1 MAHGLSVL
9 SPPEL
14 APSAAPGAGPGASIL
29 PLRIEGASFA
39 VKGKPL
45 LNGIHLTL
53 EHGRRT
59 VVMGPNGAGK
69 SLLLRLC
76 HGLLT
81 PSAGRVVWNGN
92 AKGRHA
98 MLFQR
103 PVLLRRTAIA
113 NLRHALA
120 LAGVGFNER
129 RRRAEAAIVR
139 FGLEPLAQ
147 RQARSL
153 SGGEQQM
160 LALARAAA
168 LEPEILF
175 LDEPTSALDPG
186 ATARIEAMLQQLAG
200 NGVKLVLVTHSVG
213 QARRLGDEV
222 IFLNRG
228 RLIERTPAIA
238 FFFARPATHEARA
251 FLDGDLVW

>member
-1 MAHGLSVL
+1 MSAH
-9 SPPEL
+9 SPPAL
-14 APSAAPGAGPGASIL
+14 ALPALDAPRTALGSIL
-29 PLRIEGASFA
+29 PLRLESVSYA
-39 VKGKPL
+39 VKGEAL
-45 LNGIHLTL
+45 LDGIDLVL
-53 EHGRRT
+53 AHGRRT

-76 HGLLT
+76 HGLLNPT
-81 PSAGRVVWNGN
+81 AGRVAWNSD
-92 AKGRHA
+92 ATRRHA

-120 LAGVGFNER
+120 LAGCGFTER
-129 RRRAEAAIVR
+129 RRRADAAIAR
-139 FGLEPLAQ
+139 FGLEALAL

-168 LEPEILF
+168 LEPEVLF

-186 ATARIEAMLQQLAG
+186 ATARIEVMLQRLAG
-200 NGVKLVLVTHSVG
+200 NGVKIVLVTHSVG
-213 QARRLGDEV
+213 QAKRLGDEV
-222 IFLNRG
+222 VFLNHG
-228 RLIERTPAIA
+228 RLLERTPAVA
-238 FFFARPATHEARA
+238 FFARPATHEARA
-251 FLDGDLVW
+251 FLDGDLLW

>member
-1 MAHGLSVL
+1 MSAH
-9 SPPEL
+9 SPPAL
-14 APSAAPGAGPGASIL
+14 ALPALDVPGTALGSIL
-29 PLRIEGASFA
+29 PLRLQGVSYA
-39 VKGKPL
+39 VKGEAL
-45 LNGIHLTL
+45 LDGIDLVL
-53 EHGRRT
+53 ARGRRT

-76 HGLLT
+76 HGLLAPT
-81 PSAGRVVWNGN
+81 TGQVSWSGDATR
-92 AKGRHA
+92 RHA

-120 LAGVGFNER
+120 LAGYGFAER
-129 RRRAEAAIVR
+129 RRRADAAIAR
-139 FGLEPLAQ
+139 FGLEQLAL

-168 LEPEILF
+168 LEPEVLF

-186 ATARIEAMLQQLAG
+186 ATARIEVMLQRLAG

-213 QARRLGDEV
+213 QAKRLGDEV
-222 IFLNRG
+222 VFLNRG
-228 RLIERTPAIA
+228 QLLERTPAVA
-238 FFFARPATHEARA
+238 FFARPATPEARA
-251 FLDGDLVW
+251 FLDGDLLW

>member
-1 MAHGLSVL
+1 MSAL

-14 APSAAPGAGPGASIL
+14 PAWADRRDAPVPTIL
-29 PLRIEGASFA
+29 PLRLESASFE
-39 VKGKPL
+39 VKGTVL
-45 LNGIHLTL
+45 LNGIDLTL

-76 HGLLT
+76 HGLLVPT
-81 PSAGRVVWNGN
+81 AGRVSWSGD
-92 AKGRHA
+92 ARRRHA

-113 NLRHALA
+113 NLHHALA
-120 LAGVGFNER
+120 LAGVGFSER
-129 RRRAEAAIVR
+129 RRRADAAIVR
-139 FGLEPLAQ
+139 FGLEPLAL

-186 ATARIEAMLQQLAG
+186 ATARIEVMLRQLAK

-213 QARRLGDEV
+213 QAKRLGDEV
-222 IFLNRG
+222 VFLNRG
-228 RLIERTPAIA
+228 RLVEQTPAIA
-238 FFFARPATHEARA
+238 FFARPATHEARA
-251 FLDGDLVW
+251 FLDGDLLW

>member
-1 MAHGLSVL
+1 MSAL
-9 SPPEL
+9 SPPAL
-14 APSAAPGAGPGASIL
+14 PAWADPGSAPAPSIL
-29 PLRIEGASFA
+29 PLKLERASFE
-39 VKGKPL
+39 VKGSAL
-45 LNGIHLTL
+45 LDDITLTL
-53 EHGRRT
+53 ARGRRT

-76 HGLLT
+76 HGLLEPT
-81 PSAGRVVWNGN
+81 AGRVTWSGD
-92 AKGRHA
+92 ARRRHA

-120 LAGVGFNER
+120 LAGVGFSER
-129 RRRAEAAIVR
+129 RRRADRAIVR
-139 FGLEPLAQ
+139 FGLEPLAL

-186 ATARIEAMLQQLAG
+186 ATARIEAMLQQLAR

-213 QARRLGDEV
+213 QAKRLGDEV
-222 IFLNRG
+222 VFLNRG
-228 RLIERTPAIA
+228 RLVEQTPAIA
-238 FFFARPATHEARA
+238 FFARPATRDARA
-251 FLDGDLVW
+251 FLDGDLLW

>member
-1 MAHGLSVL
+1 MSAL

-14 APSAAPGAGPGASIL
+14 QAWADPKRAPAPSVL
-29 PLRIEGASFA
+29 PLCLEGVSFA
-39 VKGKPL
+39 VKGTTL
-45 LNGIHLTL
+45 LDGVDLTL

-76 HGLLT
+76 HGLLAPT
-81 PSAGRVVWNGN
+81 AGQITWNGD
-92 AKGRHA
+92 AKRCHA

-113 NLRHALA
+113 NLHHALA
-120 LAGVGFNER
+120 LAGVGFAER
-129 RRRAEAAIVR
+129 RRRADAAIVR

-168 LEPEILF
+168 LEPEVLF

-186 ATARIEAMLQQLAG
+186 ATARIEAMLQQLAK

-222 IFLNRG
+222 VFLDQG
-228 RLIERTPAIA
+228 RLVERTPAIA
-238 FFFARPATHEARA
+238 FFARPATHEARA
-251 FLDGDLVW
+251 FLDGDLLW

>member
-1 MAHGLSVL
+1 MSALAHPSLVL
-9 SPPEL
+9 P
-14 APSAAPGAGPGASIL
+14 ATDAKCTVRDSIL
-29 PLRIEGASFA
+29 PLRLDGVSYAI
-39 VKGKPL
+39 KGEAL
-45 LNGIHLTL
+45 LHGIDLTL
-53 EHGRRT
+53 THGRRT

-81 PSAGRVVWNGN
+81 PTAGRVGWSSD
-92 AKGRHA
+92 ATRRHA

-120 LAGVGFNER
+120 LAGCGFAER
-129 RRRAEAAIVR
+129 RRRADAAIAR
-139 FGLEPLAQ
+139 FGLEPLAL

-168 LEPEILF
+168 LEPEVLF

-186 ATARIEAMLQQLAG
+186 ATARIEAMLQRLAE
-200 NGVKLVLVTHSVG
+200 NGVKLVLVTHSIG
-213 QARRLGDEV
+213 QAKRVGDEV
-222 IFLNRG
+222 VFLNRG
-228 RLIERTPAIA
+228 RLLERTQAVA
-238 FFFARPATHEARA
+238 FFARPATHEARA
-251 FLDGDLVW
+251 FLDGDLLW